1 MTPPESSDPETS
13 IDDIRR
19 ALAAAF
25 DEAAKHHHEGRLP
38 EAIKLYQQVLKRDPG
53 HASSW
58 INMGVALRT
67 VGQVDAAVA
76 SLFRG
81 VALKT
86 DDPGARSNLGN
97 ALRAAGRFGE
107 AASHHLAAVDMAPGD
122 GAFEYNLGLVR
133 RDLGELDAAL
143 TCFKNAEAK
152 GYEKPD
158 LHWDRALTRLLEGD
172 MARGMADYEWRWQ
185 IADAKPRSF
194 TEPVWTGATLKSGA
208 LLVYAEQGFGD
219 TLQFFRY
226 LPLLKGKAPRIIF
239 ECQAPLARLFR
250 DSPLSEDIEII
261 ARDDDPASIVPMPAF
276 DAQIALLSLPHVL
289 GAADTALPGAMPYLA
304 PPPGSHTVNAPPG
317 QLKIGLTWAG
327 KPTHR
332 NDRNRT
338 TSLQTFMP
346 LLDEPDMTFFSLQL
360 GSPADEIDRLGA
372 GALVHDLRPY
382 LQDFSNTAA
391 VLSQLDLVIC
401 VDTSLA
407 HLAGAMARPVWT
419 LLPFTPDW
427 RWRLERTDT
436 PWYPSM
442 RLFRPGSPRDWTDVI
457 GQVKNALADFKKTFA
472 AAQKN

>member
-1 MTPPESSDPETS
+1 MTPPESSL
-13 IDDIRR
+13 DDMRR

-25 DEAAKHHHEGRLP
+25 DDAADHQRDGRLP
-38 EAIKLYQQVLKRDPG
+38 EAIKLYQQVLKRDPR

-58 INMGVALRT
+58 INMGVALRA
-67 VGQVDAAVA
+67 VGQVDAAAA

-81 VALKT
+81 VALKP
-86 DDPGARSNLGN
+86 DDAGARSNLGN
-97 ALRAAGRFGE
+97 ALRAAGRFDE
-107 AASHHLAAVDMAPGD
+107 AAAHHTAAVNMAPDD

-143 TCFKNAEAK
+143 ICFKNAETK

-158 LHWDRALTRLLEGD
+158 LHWDRALTRLLDGD
-172 MARGMADYEWRWQ
+172 MARGMADYEWRWK
-185 IADAKPRSF
+185 IADAKPRGF
-194 TEPVWTGATLKSGA
+194 TEPVWTGATLESGA

-226 LPLLKGKAPRIIF
+226 LPLLKGMAPRIIF

-250 DSPLSEDIEII
+250 DSPLSEGVEII
-261 ARDDDPASIVPMPAF
+261 ARDDDPESIVPMPAF

-289 GAADTALPGAMPYLA
+289 GAADTALPGAMPYLI
-304 PPPGSHTVNAPPG
+304 PPPGSHTVNAPLD

-346 LLDEPDMTFFSLQL
+346 LIEQPDMTFFSLQL
-360 GSPADEIDRLGA
+360 GPPADEIDRLGA
-372 GALVHDLRPY
+372 SALVHDLRPH
-382 LQDFSNTAA
+382 LRDFSDSAA
-391 VLSQLDLVIC
+391 VLSKLDLVIC

-419 LLPFTPDW
+419 LLPFAPDW
-427 RWRLERTDT
+427 RWRLKRTDT

-442 RLFRPGSPRDWTDVI
+442 RLFRPDSPRDWTGVI
-457 GQVKNALADFKKTFA
+457 GQVKDALVDFRKTFA